1 MADELNTPTHRYY
14 QPRYNILLAPNEVS
28 KQLILA
34 SGIRKIDNA
43 VILPLFALAEP
54 GVWYDPSDVANLAWR
69 YNLLTYTEQFD
80 NAIWTKAQATVTA
93 NGAIAPDGTTTADKL
108 IASTA
113 NDTHYINRTVSLV
126 GAHTLSA
133 FFKASGYNRVLFGD
147 GSGTAK
153 SLTVDIQNGTIVST
167 GASVSNGSVQTVGNG
182 WFRVSFTITDV
193 LGFTAFIDNGSTI
206 VFAGD
211 GTSGVYLWG
220 AQLELSTSSTASPY
234 QRISDVNTEVMER
247 FPKATLFQDSAGT
260 TPVTTPGQTVGL
272 MLDKSQGLVLGSELR
287 GTGAIGLTGT
297 ATAATYNT
305 TTGAATCF
313 RVDASNQSFVTLTG
327 LTSTATYVV
336 TVTCTSAVVG
346 MSVRAGSFSAAAAT
360 TLTAGQTKTAYVTGT
375 TSITFTDS
383 GSGCSFTVTSVKL
396 LAGNH
401 ATQATS
407 AQRPTYG
414 VNPITGTRN
423 LLTYTEQFDNAAWTK
438 ANATIVANSAV
449 APDGT
454 LTADTLV
461 STTTN
466 TAKYAFQSGLPSTV
480 GTFTV
485 YAKAAGET
493 VVSLWFTGASVGAV
507 FTLTGSGSTTLNG
520 ATYSSI
526 TAVGDGWYRCQVYY
540 SSATTTA
547 HIYLRN
553 GSGFI
558 GDGTSGILIWG
569 AQLETGS
576 TATAYQ
582 KVVSQYEVT
591 EAGVQS
597 VSYLAFDGVD
607 DGMVTGTITPAID
620 KVQVFAGV
628 RKLSDAAQGCVFELG
643 VSAQNGSTSMWA
655 PPYIGGGFAFW
666 SKGTLLSSNAYT
678 GSPASPAT
686 QMITGLGEISVDAVT
701 LRLNGVQLA
710 TSSQDQGTGNYLA
723 YPLYLGRR
731 GGSTLPL
738 NGRIYSLIVR
748 FGANLTD
755 GQITATEAWVNSKT
769 GAY

>member
-1 MADELNTPTHRYY
+1 MSLDLTGR
-14 QPRYNILLAPNEVS
+14 LLASVS
-28 KQLILA
+28 PVA
-34 SGIRKIDNA
+34 
-43 VILPLFALAEP
+43 LFAGGEV

-80 NAIWTKAQATVTA
+80 NAVWEKQNSGTGSLPVITT
-93 NGAIAPDGTTTADKL
+93 NYGIAPDGTTTAARVQLDKGAGTTSADFSQWSGPTINQIVSVPFVFSVWL
-108 IASTA
+108 KTNDGSTKVVTMTDPIPTANSVTVTGSWQQFSLSAVAGSATNFPRIRLRGNEGTATTADILYWHPQWEAGSTA
-113 NDTHYINRTVSLV
+113 
-126 GAHTLSA
+126 
-133 FFKASGYNRVLFGD
+133 
-147 GSGTAK
+147 TA
-153 SLTVDIQNGTIVST
+153 
-167 GASVSNGSVQTVGNG
+167 
-182 WFRVSFTITDV
+182 
-193 LGFTAFIDNGSTI
+193 
-206 VFAGD
+206 
-211 GTSGVYLWG
+211 
-220 AQLELSTSSTASPY
+220 Y

-247 FPKATLFQDSAGT
+247 FPKATLFQDNAGT
-260 TPVTTPGQTVGL
+260 TPVTAPAQTVGL
-272 MLDKSQGLVLGSELR
+272 MLDKSQGLVLGSELWSDTGVTVETGWSQAGSVYTHTAGI
-287 GTGAIGLTGT
+287 GTINKNIGL
-297 ATAATYNT
+297 
-305 TTGAATCF
+305 
-313 RVDASNQSFVTLTG
+313 
-327 LTSTATYVV
+327 
-336 TVTCTSAVVG
+336 
-346 MSVRAGSFSAAAAT
+346 
-360 TLTAGQTKTAYVTGT
+360 VTGKT
-375 TSITFTDS
+375 YQVT
-383 GSGCSFTVTSVKL
+383 FTVTGRTAGNIGPVYGGSVSGPTVTANGTYTQRVASGVNVLMYFQPSVDFVGSVSGISVKL
-396 LAGNH
+396 LPGNH

-414 VNPITGTRN
+414 INPITGTRN
-423 LLTYTEQFDNAAWTK
+423 LLTYTEQFDNAIWTK

-569 AQLETGS
+569 AQVELGS

-582 KVVSQYEVT
+582 KVVTQYEVT

-628 RKLSDAAQGCVFELG
+628 RKLSDAAVGVVAEFSTSLSPG
-643 VSAQNGSTSMWA
+643 SFYVSAPNSVGPSYGWASRGSASATPITATTYTA
-655 PPYIGGGFAFW
+655 PI
-666 SKGTLLSSNAYT
+666 TNVL
-678 GSPASPAT
+678 
-686 QMITGLGEISVDAVT
+686 TGLGDISGDTAT
-701 LRLNGVQLA
+701 LRINGVQVGQTTA
-710 TSSQDQGTGNYLA
+710 DQGTGNYLA
-723 YPLYLGRR
+723 YPLYIGRR

-769 GAY
+769 GAF